1 MAAQGHRR
9 ILSRVSRWLLGIV
22 LALGLLQA
30 MVPALEAAAFVPP
43 AAIGTPTQ
51 PLPQSS
57 EVLASRSIW
66 SLPESYPLEQKPRAD
81 LYRPSAEWIGRLI
94 LPSAEEMA
102 DQEAPRQ
109 DWVWIELEQAP
120 VDRQSLI
127 GQRLRLQWADRTELN
142 RLVQAV
148 TTTIQLGKDARQA
161 MADGNEVPTRLEGR
175 RVGPLQS
182 LAGARRRD
190 DLTVALEGVSL
201 EGLSTDGLSPEGGTL
216 RIARP
221 PVQISGR
228 WQGLVSVV
236 GPAAGED
243 LWQVRHYRR
252 ESGGFDGK
260 PETIRIPAFP
270 PDRYRRRLLDPA
282 GLAASPLNRQGWL
295 IQGAPASDGVFTV
308 QSLLPYALLELSPD
322 RVVQG
327 TAPALT
333 FVRHDSWRG
342 PLKRGSLQSTALIPD
357 GVTPPAWELGDR
369 ALLMHL
375 FGGIGGRDG
384 EAIQGWTVTGHFS
397 FGEAEVVRDAFT
409 GRLRLAPRYLQIYAN
424 NPNGIVSGSQD
435 WSAYAGSLQR
445 GWIGLRPFSD
455 VLVPM
460 GPEVLEAIEL
470 QAELIAAH
478 YRSGDGSGVALVTPS
493 TSCVQDS
500 AQALWIAIRQLRQ
513 EGIKTAMSALDRE
526 RLREL
531 GDAFEHLL
539 EPFGL
544 ERSDWDRNADSALAV
559 GTGSGGRTAQTDPF
573 VASQSLHDALLSRR
587 SLLPRSAHDRFAAE
601 FLRAGLPLLA
611 LRTNQIPGADPR
623 LEPVAPTALFGTLP
637 GASVLLGRLGD
648 GLFPLWNPEGQLAG
662 LGIALAYGAIAMV
675 LALRSGLIRL
685 QKQWPSPRRLCPRA
699 GRWLLPAFGEELVF
713 RGLLLPSALDG
724 VQPLVLLPWMALS
737 VGLFVAWHRL
747 ASWSGLSSRRRAGSQ
762 DPRVLVQTAL
772 LGVACSLAYGVSG
785 SLWWAV
791 LLHWL
796 AVVGWREGLGGGSED
811 RRVVELLDLR
821 RAQFQQDRSAS
832 RDGGAA

>member
-1 MAAQGHRR
+1 
-9 ILSRVSRWLLGIV
+9 
-22 LALGLLQA
+22 
-30 MVPALEAAAFVPP
+30 MVPALGAAASVLP
-43 AAIGTPTQ
+43 AAIGTPSR

-66 SLPESYPLEQKPRAD
+66 SRPESFPLEQKPRAD

-94 LPSAEEMA
+94 LPTAEETA
-102 DQEAPRQ
+102 APESPQQ
-109 DWVWIELEQAP
+109 DWVWIEMEQAP
-120 VDRQSLI
+120 ADRQSLI
-127 GQRLRLQWADRTELN
+127 GQRLRLQWADHPELN

-148 TTTIQLGKDARQA
+148 TTTIQLGKEARQA
-161 MADGNEVPTRLEGR
+161 MAEENEVPTRLDGR

-182 LAGARRRD
+182 LAGARHRD

-201 EGLSTDGLSPEGGTL
+201 EGAGLEAETL

-221 PVQISGR
+221 PVQITGR

-236 GPAAGED
+236 GPTAGED
-243 LWQVRHYRR
+243 LWQVRHYSR
-252 ESGGFDGK
+252 ESGEFDGER
-260 PETIRIPAFP
+260 ETIRIPALP
-270 PDRYRRRLLDPA
+270 PDRYGRRLIDPA
-282 GLAASPLNRQGWL
+282 GLAASPLNAQGWL

-327 TAPALT
+327 TDRSLA

-342 PLKRGSLQSTALIPD
+342 PLRRGSLQSKALIPD
-357 GVTPPAWELGDR
+357 GVNPPAWDVGDR

-375 FGGIGGRDG
+375 FGGIGGPGG
-384 EAIQGWTVTGHFS
+384 EPIQGWTVTGHFS
-397 FGEAEVVRDAFT
+397 FGEAEIVRDAFT
-409 GRLRLAPRYLQIYAN
+409 GRLRLASRYLQIYAN

-470 QAELIAAH
+470 QAELIAAR
-478 YRSGDGSGVALVTPS
+478 YRSGGGSGVALVTPS

-531 GDAFEHLL
+531 GVAFEHLL

-544 ERSDWDRNADSALAV
+544 ERGDWDRNADSVLAV
-559 GTGSGGRTAQTDPF
+559 GTGAGGRIAQADLF
-573 VASQSLHDALLSRR
+573 MASQSLHDALLSWR
-587 SLLPRSAHDRFAAE
+587 SLLPRSAHDRFTAE
-601 FLRAGLPLLA
+601 FLRAGLPVLA
-611 LRTNQIPGADPR
+611 QRTNQIPGADPQ

-637 GASVLLGRLGD
+637 GASLLLGRLGD
-648 GLFPLWNPEGQLAG
+648 GLFPLWNPAGQSAAF
-662 LGIALAYGAIAMV
+662 GIALAYGTVAVV
-675 LALRSGLIRL
+675 LARRSGLMHR
-685 QKQWPSPRRLCPRA
+685 QKRWPSPPRLLPRA

-713 RGLLLPSALDG
+713 RGLLIPSALDG
-724 VQPLVLLPWMALS
+724 VQPLAVLPWMALS
-737 VGLFVAWHRL
+737 VGMFVAWHRL
-747 ASWSGLSSRRRAGSQ
+747 AGWSVLNCRVRPGFQ
-762 DPRVLVQTAL
+762 EPRVLVQTAL
-772 LGVACSLAYGVSG
+772 LGMACSLAYVVSS

-796 AVVGWREGLGGGSED
+796 AVVGWREGLGAGSQMESSED
-811 RRVVELLDLR
+811 HRVVELSRVR
-821 RAQFQQDRSAS
+821 RVQFQQDRSAS
-832 RDGGAA
+832 GDGGVA

>member
-1 MAAQGHRR
+1 MPRTA
-9 ILSRVSRWLLGIV
+9 V
-22 LALGLLQA
+22 
-30 MVPALEAAAFVPP
+30 
-43 AAIGTPTQ
+43 GTPAQ

-57 EVLASRSIW
+57 EFLASRSIW
-66 SLPESYPLEQKPRAD
+66 SRHESYPLEQMPPAD

-94 LPSAEEMA
+94 LPTAEEMA
-102 DQEAPRQ
+102 APEAPRQ
-109 DWVWIELEQAP
+109 DWVWIEVWQAP
-120 VDRQSLI
+120 VGLQSLI
-127 GQRLRLQWADRTELN
+127 GQRLRLQWADRPELN

-148 TTTIQLGKDARQA
+148 TTTIHLGMEARQA
-161 MADGNEVPTRLEGR
+161 MAEGNEVPTRLNGR
-175 RVGPLQS
+175 HVGPLQS

-201 EGLSTDGLSPEGGTL
+201 EGLGADGLSAEVGTL

-221 PVQISGR
+221 PVQITGR

-243 LWQVRHYRR
+243 LWNVQHYSQ
-252 ESGGFDGK
+252 ETGGFDGER
-260 PETIRIPAFP
+260 ETIRIPELP
-270 PDRYRRRLLDPA
+270 PDRYGRHLLDPA
-282 GLAASPLNRQGWL
+282 GLADSPLNAQGWL
-295 IQGAPASDGVFTV
+295 IQGAPASDGVFTA
-308 QSLLPYALLELSPD
+308 QSLLPYALLELTPD

-327 TAPALT
+327 TDRSLA
-333 FVRHDSWRG
+333 FVRHDNWRG
-342 PLKRGSLQSTALIPD
+342 PLRRGSLQSTALIPD
-357 GVTPPAWELGDR
+357 GVTPPTWELGDR

-375 FGGIGGRDG
+375 FGGIGGPGG
-384 EAIQGWTVTGHFS
+384 EVIQGWTVTGHFS
-397 FGEAEVVRDAFT
+397 FGGAEVVRDAFT
-409 GRLRLAPRYLQIYAN
+409 GRPRLAPHYLQIYAN
-424 NPNGIVSGSQD
+424 NPNGIVAGSHD

-460 GPEVLEAIEL
+460 GPEVVEAIEL
-470 QAELIAAH
+470 QAELIAAR

-500 AQALWIAIRQLRQ
+500 AQALWIAIRQLRR
-513 EGIKTAMSALDRE
+513 EGIKTAMTALDRE

-531 GDAFEHLL
+531 GMAFEHLL

-544 ERSDWDRNADSALAV
+544 SRADWDRNADSALAA
-559 GTGSGGRTAQTDPF
+559 GIGSGERSPQADPF
-573 VASQSLHDALLSRR
+573 MASQSFHDALLSWR
-587 SLLPRSAHDRFAAE
+587 SLLPRSAHDRFTAE
-601 FLRAGLPLLA
+601 FLRAGLPLLV
-611 LRTNQIPGADPR
+611 LRTNQIPGVDPR

-648 GLFPLWNPEGQLAG
+648 GLFPLWNPAGQSAA
-662 LGIALAYGAIAMV
+662 LGIALAYGAIAVV
-675 LALRSGLIRL
+675 LALRSGLMHD
-685 QKQWPSPRRLCPRA
+685 QKRWPSPRRLMPRA

-724 VQPLVLLPWMALS
+724 VQPQALLAWMALS
-737 VGLFVAWHRL
+737 VGLFVAWHHRMGCL
-747 ASWSGLSSRRRAGSQ
+747 FLSSRRRGGLQ
-762 DPRVLVQTAL
+762 DPGVPVQTVL
-772 LGVACSLAYGVSG
+772 LGVACSLAYVVSG

-796 AVVGWREGLGGGSED
+796 AVVAWREGLGAGSED

-821 RAQFQQDRSAS
+821 RAQFQQDRSTAG
-832 RDGGAA
+832 DDGAA